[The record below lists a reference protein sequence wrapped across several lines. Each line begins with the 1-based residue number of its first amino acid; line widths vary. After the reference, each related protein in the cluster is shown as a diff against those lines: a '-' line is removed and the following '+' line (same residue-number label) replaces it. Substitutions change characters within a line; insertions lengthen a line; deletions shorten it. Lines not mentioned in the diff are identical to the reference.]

1 MEHFVGQLLHI
12 GAWIF
17 GIVFL
22 FAVIGF
28 FAVISWIVNAFR
40 KTEAAVEGGVQSV
53 EDRLHPR

>member
-1 MEHFVGQLLHI
+1 LEHFVAQLLHI

>member
-1 MEHFVGQLLHI
+1 MEHFVAQLLHI